1 MERSFLEA
9 VKNRRSIYGISKEKL
24 VSEEKIQEIVKE
36 LMLHTPSAFNS
47 QSARVVLLFDAQ
59 HAKLWD
65 MTTDVLKKIVPEE
78 AFAQTQEKLEG
89 FKSGYGT
96 LLFFEDQS
104 VVEGLQEA
112 FSLYKDNFPVWSLQS
127 SGMLQYAIWTQLS
140 DLGLGASLQH
150 YNPLIDEEVKKE
162 WSIPDKWKLL
172 AQMPFGKAVEHAGDK
187 AFLPIEERIKVF

>member
-9 VKNRRSIYGISKEKL
+9 VKNRRSVYGISKEKL
-24 VSEEKIQEIVKE
+24 VSEEKIQELVKE

-47 QSARVVLLFDAQ
+47 QSARVVLLFDEQ
-59 HAKLWD
+59 HDKLWD
-65 MTTDVLKKIVPEE
+65 MTSYVLKKIVPEE
-78 AFAQTQEKLEG
+78 AFAQTQEKLDG
-89 FKSGYGT
+89 FKGGYGT

-187 AFLPIEERIKVF
+187 AFSPIEERIKVF